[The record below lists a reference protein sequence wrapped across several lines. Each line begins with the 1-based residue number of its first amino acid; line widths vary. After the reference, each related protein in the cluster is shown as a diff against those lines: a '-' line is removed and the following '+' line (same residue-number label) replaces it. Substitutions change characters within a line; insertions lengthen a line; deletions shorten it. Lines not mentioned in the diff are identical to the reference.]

1 VWETVFSL
9 LTDLVSLR
17 RDLQT
22 RVEQEWEAHGDP
34 VAQARAWA
42 AKLAQLECKRDEYQG
57 MFAAEA
63 MTLDELKARLEVLKE
78 TCEASE
84 KELAA
89 LAGRSGRLL

>member
-1 VWETVFSL
+1 MLSETLKIERKQKSWRKKAPAAVWEAVFSL

-42 AKLAQLECKRDEYQG
+42 AKLAQLECKRDEY
-57 MFAAEA
+57 
-63 MTLDELKARLEVLKE
+63 
-78 TCEASE
+78 
-84 KELAA
+84 
-89 LAGRSGRLL
+89 

>member
-1 VWETVFSL
+1 
-9 LTDLVSLR
+9 
-17 RDLQT
+17 
-22 RVEQEWEAHGDP
+22 
-34 VAQARAWA
+34 
-42 AKLAQLECKRDEYQG
+42 